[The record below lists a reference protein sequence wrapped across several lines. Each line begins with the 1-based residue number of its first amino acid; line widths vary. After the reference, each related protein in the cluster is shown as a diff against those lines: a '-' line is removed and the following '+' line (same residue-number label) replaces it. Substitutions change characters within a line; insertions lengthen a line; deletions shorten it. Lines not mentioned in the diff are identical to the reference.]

1 MRTRRRR
8 EEEALKEA
16 AGGPHTLAPSPQE
29 AAAAHHTLPHMPQLP
44 HLLPQMIF
52 EPGHEHLILSWTS
65 RASCTHSLDAAVTFQ
80 MLPHML
86 HRMLPSKPHML
97 HQRL

>member
-52 EPGHEHLILSWTS
+52 EPGHEHLIPSW
-65 RASCTHSLDAAVTFQ
+65 
-80 MLPHML
+80 
-86 HRMLPSKPHML
+86 PS
-97 HQRL
+97 